1 MSTTLTMPVTKPP
14 VAAPV
19 VQRSAYARD
28 EIVKADVLNADDR
41 LWVPHDANVSFL
53 PLCFGVTQG
62 YYVTL
67 LRVRRSGVLS
77 RHMHTGSVHG
87 QVLKGAWYYLEH
99 DWIAREGSF
108 VMEPPGETHTLI
120 VPPEVPEMIT
130 LFHVTGAYIYDGENG
145 QVTGHED
152 VFTRLAKAQRHYE
165 AAGLPQSVL
174 EQLIR

>member
-1 MSTTLTMPVTKPP
+1 MNTSLAMPITKPP
-14 VAAPV
+14 VVKPIV
-19 VQRSAYARD
+19 ERPRYSRD
-28 EIVKADVLNADDR
+28 EIVHADILNADER
-41 LWVPHDANVSFL
+41 LWVPHDEKVSFL

-77 RHMHTGSVHG
+77 RHLHTGSVHG
-87 QVLKGAWYYLEH
+87 QVLKGSWYYLEH
-99 DWIAREGSF
+99 DWVAREGSF

-120 VPPEVPEMIT
+120 VPPEVPEMMT
-130 LFHVTGAYIYDGENG
+130 LFHVTGAYIYYDDKG

-165 AAGLPQSVL
+165 QTGLPQSEL
-174 EQLIR
+174 ERLIR